1 MGMRSNTNQV
11 GQGMGQTLSEEEKK
25 QQAQQT
31 QQEAPLPQT
40 AQPRTSTPSA
50 PSQPTT
56 IKAAPKPQQAGT
68 GTFTNLK
75 SYLKAA
81 QGGGQQKVAQA
92 ATQKVQNVATGAQK
106 GISQAQQT
114 FGKQVEAGSLANMGS
129 AAGDVQAAIDAARKA
144 VYQAPQPTPV
154 APEIQPTQEAA
165 QAIPTPETPAPSG
178 LTPDQEKRFADIIN
192 AQYAGP
198 GSLQEAGLYN
208 RAAEKANIAQEAIKK
223 TQTAAGREQLL
234 RDIFSQGRDYSR
246 GQSKLDALLLNASQQ
261 GVGQLQQQAQQAG
274 NLQQKLQQ
282 AQTESA
288 NISAGRAKEISDI
301 QQQARKSFLEGRTA
315 EETGTEARIDKL
327 IKEPVLDE
335 NNQPIMKADGTPMTQ
350 WDQLPEY
357 YKDIIR
363 NRETT
368 NKAELDKKIAEFT
381 AQNPAVSNAQIKE
394 AEKALNASYRKF
406 TNMEGE
412 YTQYTPEQ
420 LAQREE
426 GIKRAQQNYDTLI
439 AQKKAYDAGLS
450 ALKSGTNLKAL
461 NLSPE
466 EAAVL
471 GISSGEGLYSLGEG
485 LIQDVVAERG
495 RLITK
500 DELARQQALARL
512 AGTDI
517 SKALQK
523 DLLYSDMEKA
533 GTQTLASSLNTE
545 AIRKALDEAQKTFKE
560 SAESTELT
568 GTGKKKV
575 SRGNLLGKK
584 TSTYSANVEGN
595 VADMLR
601 QAGYDVSSLEP
612 EQTRSLLTNKDL
624 LDKYLKATST
634 SRAEEANIG
643 GKALEGTAA
652 GASTGASIG
661 AMTGPT
667 APVGAAIGAIVGGAT
682 GGMLGSN
689 TLDATQYYSDI
700 AKELESKLG
709 IKGLGAV
716 GQGVQDIR
724 SGAGGVISGAGN
736 IAGSNVVGDIFRGIG
751 GVVGGINTGAMKAYG
766 SAKAKELAI
775 KDLENKYKQ
784 YLAGQGFENRANI
797 ANTEATAARTAALQ
811 QLLRRQG

>member
-31 QQEAPLPQT
+31 QQEAPLPQ
-40 AQPRTSTPSA
+40 AGQPRTSTPSA
-50 PSQPTT
+50 PSQSAT

-114 FGKQVEAGSLANMGS
+114 FGKQVEAGSLANMGA

-144 VYQAPQPTPV
+144 VYQVPQPAPV
-154 APEIQPTQEAA
+154 APETQPTQEATQA
-165 QAIPTPETPAPSG
+165 TQATQAIPTPETSAPSG

-192 AQYAGP
+192 AQYGGP

-208 RAAEKANIAQEAIKK
+208 RAAEKANIAQEAIKQ
-223 TQTAAGREQLL
+223 TQTAAGREELL
-234 RDIFSQGRDYSR
+234 RNIFSQGRDYTR

-261 GVGQLQQQAQQAG
+261 GVSQLQQQAQQAG

-315 EETGTEARIDKL
+315 EEAGTESRIDKL

-335 NNQPIMKADGTPMTQ
+335 NKQPIMKADGTPMTQ

-357 YKDIIR
+357 YRDIIR

-368 NKAELDKKIAEFT
+368 NKAELDKKIAEYT
-381 AQNPAVSNAQIKE
+381 AQTPAVSNAQIKA
-394 AEKALNASYRKF
+394 AEKARTAAYMKYR
-406 TNMEGE
+406 NLEGE
-412 YTQYTPEQ
+412 YTQFTPEQ
-420 LAQREE
+420 LAEREA
-426 GIKRAQQNYDTLI
+426 GIKRAEENYKNLVT
-439 AQKKAYDAGLS
+439 QKKAYDTGLS

-471 GISSGEGLYSLGEG
+471 GISSGEGLYNLGDN
-485 LIQDVVAERG
+485 LIQNVAAERG

-533 GTQTLASSLNTE
+533 GTQTLQSSLNTE

-560 SAESTELT
+560 SAESAELT

-601 QAGYDVSSLEP
+601 QAGYDVSALEP

-652 GASTGASIG
+652 GASTGAAIG
-661 AMTGPT
+661 G
-667 APVGAAIGAIVGGAT
+667 APGSAIGAAIGGTLGA
-682 GGMLGSN
+682 N
-689 TLDATQYYSDI
+689 TLDPFQATSDLY
-700 AKELESKLG
+700 KELESKLG

-751 GVVGGINTGAMKAYG
+751 GAVGGINTGAMKAYG